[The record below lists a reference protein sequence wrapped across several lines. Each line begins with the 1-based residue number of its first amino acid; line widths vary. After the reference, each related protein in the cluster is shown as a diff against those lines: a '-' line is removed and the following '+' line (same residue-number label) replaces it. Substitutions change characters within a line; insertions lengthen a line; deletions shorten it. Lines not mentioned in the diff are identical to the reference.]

1 MYAIVDIETT
11 GGYAS
16 HNRITEVAIILSTGR
31 EVTKRY
37 ETLINPGV
45 PVPPYITG
53 LTGITNQMLQGAPR
67 FEEVA
72 ERIMDYLDG
81 TIFVAHNVHFDYSFL
96 KKEFSMVGLPFHLKK
111 LCTVRLSRKLV
122 PGLTSYGLGN
132 LAKSLGVSI
141 HDRHRAAG
149 DADATVQI
157 FHQLLERDTDHYIL
171 DYFKSHSK
179 ATNLPSNL
187 PREEYEDLPEK
198 AGVYYFHNVNG
209 EVIYVGKAKDIKSRI
224 SGHFTGTGGSWGNA
238 NIRNDIHHI
247 TYELTGSELIAF
259 LVETEE
265 IKRLWPKYNKAGKT
279 ITRSW
284 GIYSYT
290 DQKGYIR
297 LETGKNKKY
306 LKPVVQYYS
315 IHEARE
321 GINLLIRENNLCPK
335 LCGMQKVK
343 EGCYDYQL
351 GICNGACVEKEPAA
365 LYNER
370 LLKAL
375 ESVEESQET
384 YLIVDR
390 GREEMERSF
399 VLVEKGLYRG
409 YGYIPEDIPLMSI
422 ESAFTYLNEG
432 KDTKEAR
439 QIINRHVQQG
449 KAEVLRE

>member
-16 HNRITEVAIILSTGR
+16 HNRITEVAIILYNGI
-31 EVTKRY
+31 EVTKKY

-45 PVPPYITG
+45 PVPSYITG
-53 LTGITNQMLQGAPR
+53 LTGITNQMLQGAPL
-67 FEEVA
+67 FEDVA
-72 ERIMDYLDG
+72 EIILEHLDG

-96 KKEFSMVGLPFHLKK
+96 KKEFSLAGLPFHLKK

-132 LAKSLGVSI
+132 LAKSLGISI

-157 FHQLLERDTDHYIL
+157 FHKLLEMDTNHFIPDSL
-171 DYFKSHSK
+171 KGHSK
-179 ATNLPSNL
+179 EAGLPSNL
-187 PREEYEDLPEK
+187 PREEYEGLPES
-198 AGVYYFHNVNG
+198 AGVYYFHNAKG
-209 EVIYVGKAKDIKSRI
+209 EVIYVGKAKDIKSRV

-247 TYELTGSELIAF
+247 SYELTGSELIAF
-259 LVETEE
+259 LVEAEE

-279 ITRSW
+279 INNSW

-321 GINLLIRENNLCPK
+321 GINSLIRENNLCPK
-335 LCGMQKVK
+335 LCGLQKVK
-343 EGCYDYQL
+343 EGCYDYHL
-351 GICNGACVEKEPAA
+351 GICNGACVEKEPAVI
-365 LYNER
+365 YNER

-375 ESVEESQET
+375 EAVEELSDT

-390 GREEMERSF
+390 GRDEMERSF
-399 VLVEKGLYRG
+399 VLVEKGTYRG
-409 YGYIPEDIPLMSI
+409 YGYIPEDISFMNM
-422 ESAFTYLNEG
+422 ESAFSYLKEG
-432 KDTKEAR
+432 KDSKEAR
-439 QIINRHVQQG
+439 QIISSYVQQG
-449 KAEVLRE
+449 KAEVWRE